1 MSDAVQT
8 EFGRA
13 GAPAHPGAQGRL
25 PPQVRQSRIVA
36 AVQAAGFVAVADI
49 AADLSVSDMTIRR
62 DLIELER
69 EGLVERTHGGAIAAE
84 GAAGHPVDQ
93 VEPEFEARLRRNRDT
108 KERIARAA
116 LALMEGQRTVA
127 LDVGTT
133 TFLLARH
140 LAGQPGIRVFTNSLR
155 IAGVL
160 GAGRGEVYIA
170 GGQIRGD
177 EMTVCGPMAVAEFE
191 QLWFDIAFLGVSGIT
206 EDGLFDYSMD
216 DSEMKR
222 AYVRRATRKV
232 LLCDSSKFQRMSL
245 VRIAALAD
253 IDVMITDAP
262 PPAGLAAAL
271 AAAKVGILVADRA
284 KA

>member
-1 MSDAVQT
+1 MR
-8 EFGRA
+8 EGL
-13 GAPAHPGAQGRL
+13 GAHAIASVGHHD
-25 PPQVRQSRIVA
+25 
-36 AVQAAGFVAVADI
+36 ADI
-49 AADLSVSDMTIRR
+49 AADLAVSDMTIRR

-93 VEPEFEARLRRNRDT
+93 VEPEFEARLRRNRDA

-133 TFLLARH
+133 TFVLARH
-140 LAGQPGIRVFTNSLR
+140 LAGQAGIRVFTNSLR
-155 IAGVL
+155 IADLL

-177 EMTVCGPMAVAEFE
+177 EKTVCGPMAVAQFE

-253 IDVMITDAP
+253 IDAMITDAP
-262 PPAGLAAAL
+262 PPADLAAAL
-271 AAAKVGILVADRA
+271 AAAKVGVTVADKA

>member
-1 MSDAVQT
+1 
-8 EFGRA
+8 
-13 GAPAHPGAQGRL
+13 
-25 PPQVRQSRIVA
+25 
-36 AVQAAGFVAVADI
+36 
-49 AADLSVSDMTIRR
+49 MTIRR

-69 EGLVERTHGGAIAAE
+69 EGLVERTHGGAIATEDAP
-84 GAAGHPVDQ
+84 GHPLDR
-93 VEPEFEARLRRNRDT
+93 VEPEFEARLRCNRDA

-116 LALMEGQRTVA
+116 LPLLEGQRTVA

-140 LAGQPGIRVFTNSLR
+140 LAGRPGVRVFTNSLR

-160 GAGRGEVYIA
+160 GAGKGEVYIA
-170 GGQIRGD
+170 GGQLRGD
-177 EMTVCGPMAVAEFE
+177 EMTVCGSMAVAQFE

-216 DSEMKR
+216 DREMKR

-253 IDVMITDAP
+253 IDTMITDAP

-271 AAAKVGILVADRA
+271 AGAKVGILVTDRA
-284 KA
+284 KASG